1 VAEPLRTNPFG
12 WHGLFLAAFAL
23 VMFLRLLPVTG
34 GAGGVPMPDV
44 MLCLTFA
51 WVVRRPDHLPA
62 MLIAVVFL
70 LEDFL
75 LMRPPG
81 LWAALVVLGAEF
93 LRSRA
98 ALSRE
103 LPFPG
108 EWLMVAVVMTAVILG
123 DRAISFVTLLPV
135 AALGSTLILL
145 VGTVV
150 AYPVVVGLAAATLG
164 LRKPA
169 TGELDAL
176 GRRL

>member
-1 VAEPLRTNPFG
+1 
-12 WHGLFLAAFAL
+12 
-23 VMFLRLLPVTG
+23 
-34 GAGGVPMPDV
+34 
-44 MLCLTFA
+44 
-51 WVVRRPDHLPA
+51 
-62 MLIAVVFL
+62 
-70 LEDFL
+70 
-75 LMRPPG
+75 
-81 LWAALVVLGAEF
+81 
-93 LRSRA
+93 
-98 ALSRE
+98 
-103 LPFPG
+103 
-108 EWLMVAVVMTAVILG
+108 MTAVILG